1 MYLNHYKF
9 VYLFVFLNLLF
20 LSCFNFYRDLFLI
33 KWLFWLRCLFLFF
46 ISIIFIELLIKYWYP
61 IYNQFCFILC
71 YNEKDEGVSL

>member
-1 MYLNHYKF
+1 MVILVEMF
-9 VYLFVFLNLLF
+9 V
-20 LSCFNFYRDLFLI
+20 S
-33 KWLFWLRCLFLFF
+33 FF